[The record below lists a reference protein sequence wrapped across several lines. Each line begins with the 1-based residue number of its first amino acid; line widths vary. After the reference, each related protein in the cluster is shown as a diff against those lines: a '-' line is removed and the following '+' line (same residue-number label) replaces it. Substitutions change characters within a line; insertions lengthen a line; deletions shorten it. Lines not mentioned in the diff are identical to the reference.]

1 MKKLRGKQCRK
12 PFWQIFTEYLNHPES
27 KMDGDVGILERKH
40 VKVTGIIHI
49 GKESNELEE
58 SELLG
63 VGSGSYETYED
74 VRNLDEKFK
83 KIAQNIL
90 KLKPKDVKRFGIS
103 KQTLWNTKKKIK
115 LNQIN
120 RISNSIKIKFLNVSY
135 CK

>member
-1 MKKLRGKQCRK
+1 
-12 PFWQIFTEYLNHPES
+12 
-27 KMDGDVGILERKH
+27 MDGDVGILERKH